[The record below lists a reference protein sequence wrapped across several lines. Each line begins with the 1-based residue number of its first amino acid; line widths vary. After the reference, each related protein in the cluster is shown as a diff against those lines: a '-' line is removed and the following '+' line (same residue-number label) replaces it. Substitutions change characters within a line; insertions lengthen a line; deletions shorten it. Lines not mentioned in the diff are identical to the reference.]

1 MPRFWKQEELQIL
14 IDAENKKRVKVQN
27 RSKKSVRRKLIQLG
41 LAEPKY
47 KVKAH
52 SKRRWTQEEL
62 NVLYKSKDK
71 INIKIAGRTRHSIL
85 AKLGYLKLIKKQKPR
100 KPWLKKEDKLL
111 HKLVKK
117 GKSAKDIFLLNVL
130 PYSKNS
136 IQKKICFLGL
146 AKKPWLKKEDKLLSK
161 LVKEGKSAKEIF
173 LLNVLPYSKNS
184 IYDKIRKQAP
194 AQYFSKETNYL
205 FKKFLQENW
214 EGKTPEDLSNLWNEK
229 NSIKVC
235 KRKVIYH
242 LTRLKI
248 KIPYGEVAKIN
259 NLRKKEQKIKDLLLS
274 PKYLTESLR
283 IARADMMR
291 KRILQNRDLWTG
303 LPLTNNEL
311 VEID

>member
-146 AKKPWLKKEDKLLSK
+146 AKK
-161 LVKEGKSAKEIF
+161 
-173 LLNVLPYSKNS
+173 
-184 IYDKIRKQAP
+184 QAP
-194 AQYFSKETNYL
+194 AQYFSKETRDS
-205 FKKFLQENW
+205 FKKFLLDNW
-214 EGKTPEDLSNLWNEK
+214 QGKTPEDLMHLWNEK
-229 NSIKVC
+229 NKIKV
-235 KRKVIYH
+235 KKTKVVYH
-242 LTRLKI
+242 LTGLKI
-248 KIPYGEVAKIN
+248 KIPYGEVARIKL
-259 NLRKKEQKIKDLLLS
+259 LRKKENYLKESILS
-274 PKYLTESLR
+274 PKDLTESLR
-283 IARADMMR
+283 LTRADILR
-291 KRILQNRDLWTG
+291 KRISQNRDLWTG
-303 LPLTNNEL
+303 LPLSDELL
-311 VEID
+311 VELNEAS

>member
-146 AKKPWLKKEDKLLSK
+146 AKK
-161 LVKEGKSAKEIF
+161 
-173 LLNVLPYSKNS
+173 
-184 IYDKIRKQAP
+184 QAP
-194 AQYFSKETNYL
+194 AQYFSKETRDS
-205 FKKFLQENW
+205 FKKFLLDNW
-214 EGKTPEDLSNLWNEK
+214 QGKTPEDLMHLWNEK
-229 NSIKVC
+229 NKIKV
-235 KRKVIYH
+235 KKTKVVYH
-242 LTRLKI
+242 LTGLKI
-248 KIPYGEVAKIN
+248 KIPYGEVARIKL
-259 NLRKKEQKIKDLLLS
+259 LRKKENYLKESILS
-274 PKYLTESLR
+274 PKDLTESLR
-283 IARADMMR
+283 LTRADIMR
-291 KRILQNRDLWTG
+291 KRISQNRDLWTG
-303 LPLTNNEL
+303 LPLSDELL
-311 VEID
+311 VELNEAS

>member
-62 NVLYKSKDK
+62 NVLYKAKDK
-71 INIKIAGRTRHSIL
+71 TNIKIAGRTRHSIL

-146 AKKPWLKKEDKLLSK
+146 AKK
-161 LVKEGKSAKEIF
+161 
-173 LLNVLPYSKNS
+173 
-184 IYDKIRKQAP
+184 QAP
-194 AQYFSKETNYL
+194 AQYFSKETRDS
-205 FKKFLQENW
+205 FKKFLLDNW
-214 EGKTPEDLSNLWNEK
+214 QGKTPEDLMHLWNEK
-229 NSIKVC
+229 NKIKV
-235 KRKVIYH
+235 KKTKVVYH

-248 KIPYGEVAKIN
+248 KIPYGEVARIKL
-259 NLRKKEQKIKDLLLS
+259 LRKKEDDLKDSILS
-274 PKYLTESLR
+274 PKDLTESLR
-283 IARADMMR
+283 LTRADIMR
-291 KRILQNRDLWTG
+291 KRIAQNRDLWTG
-303 LPLTNNEL
+303 LPLSEELL
-311 VEID
+311 VELNEAS

>member
-62 NVLYKSKDK
+62 NVLYKAKDK
-71 INIKIAGRTRHSIL
+71 TNIKIAGRTRHSIL

-146 AKKPWLKKEDKLLSK
+146 AKK
-161 LVKEGKSAKEIF
+161 
-173 LLNVLPYSKNS
+173 
-184 IYDKIRKQAP
+184 QAP
-194 AQYFSKETNYL
+194 AQYFSKETRDS
-205 FKKFLQENW
+205 FKKFLLDNW
-214 EGKTPEDLSNLWNEK
+214 QGKTPEDLMHLWNEK
-229 NSIKVC
+229 NKIKV
-235 KRKVIYH
+235 KKTKVVYH
-242 LTRLKI
+242 LTSLKI
-248 KIPYGEVAKIN
+248 KIPYGEVARIKL
-259 NLRKKEQKIKDLLLS
+259 LRKKENDLKESILS
-274 PKYLTESLR
+274 PKDLTESLR
-283 IARADMMR
+283 LTRADIMR
-291 KRILQNRDLWTG
+291 KRIAQNRDLWTG
-303 LPLTNNEL
+303 LPLSDELL
-311 VEID
+311 VELNEAS